1 MNAGLYIAIA
11 IFVLLLVTVGQG
23 VRLVP
28 QGYQWVVQRFGKY
41 QRTLKPG
48 LNIIVPYFDQVAYRL
63 TTKQIVLNVPSQEV
77 ITKDNAIIITSAVAY
92 ISIVDPQKAVYGVDD
107 YNLAIQIKVQTT
119 LRSIIGEMDLDNALG
134 SRDQIKTRL
143 TDMIAQEIEEWGIS
157 LRSVE
162 IQDINPSDTM
172 QRAMEEQA
180 SAERARRATVT
191 KAEGTREAQIL
202 EATGQKQAQILEAQ
216 GRKEA
221 AEQDAMAELLLA
233 EARQKAIQMVSE
245 SVGDR
250 NMAVVYLLG
259 EKYVNALAELAASEN
274 SKSLILPADLPNAI
288 KGMIGKNG

>member
-134 SRDQIKTRL
+134 SRDQIKSRL

-191 KAEGTREAQIL
+191 KAEGSREAQIL
-202 EATGQKQAQILEAQ
+202 EATGLKQAQILEAQ

-233 EARQKAIQMVSE
+233 DARQKAIQMVSE
-245 SVGDR
+245 SVGDK

-259 EKYVNALAELAASEN
+259 EKYVNALSELASSEN
-274 SKSLILPADLPNAI
+274 SKSIILPADLPNAI
-288 KGMIGKNG
+288 KGMIGKI

>member
-259 EKYVNALAELAASEN
+259 EKYVNALAELAASDN

-288 KGMIGKNG
+288 KGMIGKI

>member
-1 MNAGLYIAIA
+1 MNAGLYIAIG
-11 IFVLLLVTVGQG
+11 IFVILLVTVGQG

-77 ITKDNAIIITSAVAY
+77 ITRDNAIIITSAVAY

-245 SVGDR
+245 SVGDK

-274 SKSLILPADLPNAI
+274 SKSIVLPADLPNAI
-288 KGMIGKNG
+288 KGMIGKA

>member
-134 SRDQIKTRL
+134 SRDQIKSRL

-191 KAEGTREAQIL
+191 KAEGSREAQIL
-202 EATGQKQAQILEAQ
+202 EATGLKQAQILEAQ

-233 EARQKAIQMVSE
+233 DARQKAIQMVSE
-245 SVGDR
+245 SVGDK

-259 EKYVNALAELAASEN
+259 EKYVNALSALASSEN
-274 SKSLILPADLPNAI
+274 SKSIILPADLPNAI
-288 KGMIGKNG
+288 KGMIGKI

>member
-11 IFVLLLVTVGQG
+11 IFILLLVTVAQG

-41 QRTLKPG
+41 QRILKPG

-63 TTKQIVLNVPSQEV
+63 TTKQIVLDIPSQEV

-92 ISIVDPQKAVYGVDD
+92 ISIMDPQKAVYGVDK
-107 YNLAIQIKVQTT
+107 YNIAIQTKVQTT
-119 LRSIIGEMDLDNALG
+119 LRSIIGEMDLDNALS
-134 SRDQIKTRL
+134 SRDQIKTKL
-143 TDMIAQEIEEWGIS
+143 TDTIAMEIEEWGIS

-162 IQDINPSDTM
+162 IQDINPSATM

-191 KAEGTREAQIL
+191 KAEGSREAQIL
-202 EATGQKQAQILEAQ
+202 EATGLKQAQILEAQ

-221 AEQDAMAELLLA
+221 AEQDAMAEIMLA
-233 EARQKAIQMVSE
+233 EARQKAIQMVAE
-245 SVGDR
+245 PLGDK
-250 NMAVVYLLG
+250 NMAVMYLLG
-259 EKYVNALAELAASEN
+259 EKYIATLSDLAASDN
-274 SKSLILPADLPNAI
+274 SKSVILPADLPNAI
-288 KGMIGKNG
+288 KGMIGRV

>member
-1 MNAGLYIAIA
+1 MNAALYLAIA
-11 IFVLLLVTVGQG
+11 VFVLLLVTVGQG

-77 ITKDNAIIITSAVAY
+77 ITRDNAIIITSAVAY

-245 SVGDR
+245 SVGDK

-274 SKSLILPADLPNAI
+274 AKSIVLPADLPNAI
-288 KGMIGKNG
+288 KGMIGKV

>member
-1 MNAGLYIAIA
+1 MNAALYLAIA
-11 IFVLLLVTVGQG
+11 IFVLLLVTVAQG

-77 ITKDNAIIITSAVAY
+77 ITRDNAIIITSAVAY

-245 SVGDR
+245 SVGDK

-274 SKSLILPADLPNAI
+274 AKSIVLPADLPNAI
-288 KGMIGKNG
+288 KGMIGKV

>member
-1 MNAGLYIAIA
+1 MNAALYMAIA

-134 SRDQIKTRL
+134 SRDQIKSRL

-245 SVGDR
+245 SVGDK

-274 SKSLILPADLPNAI
+274 AKSIVLPADLPNAI
-288 KGMIGKNG
+288 KGMIGKV